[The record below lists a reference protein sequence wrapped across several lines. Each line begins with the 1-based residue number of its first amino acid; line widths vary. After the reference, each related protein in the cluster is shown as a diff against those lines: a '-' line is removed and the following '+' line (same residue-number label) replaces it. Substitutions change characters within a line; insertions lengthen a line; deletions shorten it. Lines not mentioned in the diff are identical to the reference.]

1 MHFCFYLYFLLLLF
15 FVVVHRSSSSVLS
28 FLCVFAQTLTNAQ
41 FHTNVYK
48 YVKYIAQSC
57 CESIMAP
64 FFFLF
69 FLGGGGGEVLL
80 NVLRCQ
86 LTY

>member
-1 MHFCFYLYFLLLLF
+1 MQFCFYLYFLLLLF
-15 FVVVHRSSSSVLS
+15 FVVVHRSSSVLS
-28 FLCVFAQTLTNAQ
+28 FLCVFGQTLTNAQ

-64 FFFLF
+64 FFFFF